1 MLDETHQADER
12 LRFTVNTF
20 FSAFVNQTTILCEY
34 MSNPRRSIYDEIIR
48 NLLTKKPWSGFVEV
62 SALTLAA
69 MFNGPGL
76 GSL

>member
-1 MLDETHQADER
+1 
-12 LRFTVNTF
+12 
-20 FSAFVNQTTILCEY
+20 

>member
-1 MLDETHQADER
+1 MLDESHLPDER
-12 LRFTVNTF
+12 LRFTVNGF
-20 FSAFVNQTTILCEY
+20 SSAFVNQTMILCEY
-34 MSNPRRSIYDEIIR
+34 MPNPGRSIDEEIIR

-62 SALTLAA
+62 SDLTLAA